1 LIGSSIPE
9 PNDRVWSRARLSR
22 GASQRILE
30 GVATL
35 KFTLKVVGD
44 VCVLK
49 LDGKFMAGGDSFF
62 LREKIKNV
70 LSMGIEKLLI
80 DMDNVPYIDSTG
92 VGFLV
97 SSHTS
102 LKSQGGQLKLL
113 KVKPKILEVFK
124 VMSLLS
130 VFELFEDEEV
140 AMKSFEE
147 QARPAAAAPV
157 QSALATP
164 VAAPAPPKKK
174 RSTKAAKDPD

>member
-1 LIGSSIPE
+1 M
-9 PNDRVWSRARLSR
+9 
-22 GASQRILE
+22 
-30 GVATL
+30 

-80 DMDNVPYIDSTG
+80 DMDSVPYIDSTG
-92 VGFLV
+92 V
-97 SSHTS
+97 
-102 LKSQGGQLKLL
+102 GQLKLL

-130 VFELFEDEEV
+130 IFELFEDEEA

-147 QARPAAAAPV
+147 QPKPAAAAPAQPV
-157 QSALATP
+157 LAAP
-164 VAAPAPPKKK
+164 AAAPAPPKKK
-174 RSTKAAKDPD
+174 RSTKAAKDAD

>member
-1 LIGSSIPE
+1 M
-9 PNDRVWSRARLSR
+9 
-22 GASQRILE
+22 
-30 GVATL
+30 

-70 LSMGIEKLLI
+70 SSMGIEKVLI
-80 DMDNVPYIDSTG
+80 DMDGVPYIDSTG

-124 VMSLLS
+124 VMSLLPI
-130 VFELFEDEEV
+130 FELFEDEEA

-147 QARPAAAAPV
+147 KPKSTTAATPAQPVLAAP
-157 QSALATP
+157 A
-164 VAAPAPPKKK
+164 AAPAPPKRK
-174 RSTKAAKDPD
+174 RSTKAAKDAD

>member
-1 LIGSSIPE
+1 M
-9 PNDRVWSRARLSR
+9 
-22 GASQRILE
+22 
-30 GVATL
+30 

-80 DMDNVPYIDSTG
+80 DMDSVPYIDSTG

-113 KVKPKILEVFK
+113 RVKPKILEVFK

-130 VFELFEDEEV
+130 IFELFEDEEE

-147 QARPAAAAPV
+147 QPEPAASAPPVLAAPTT
-157 QSALATP
+157 QPAT
-164 VAAPAPPKKK
+164 AKKK
-174 RSTKAAKDPD
+174 RATKKLKEAD

>member
-1 LIGSSIPE
+1 
-9 PNDRVWSRARLSR
+9 
-22 GASQRILE
+22 
-30 GVATL
+30 L

-62 LREKIKNV
+62 LREKIKNI
-70 LSMGIEKLLI
+70 LSMGIQKLLI
-80 DMDNVPYIDSTG
+80 DMDSVPYIDSTG

-102 LKSQGGQLKLL
+102 LTSDGGHLKLL

-124 VMSLLS
+124 VMNLLS
-130 VFELFEDEEV
+130 IFEIFDDEEA

-147 QARPAAAAPV
+147 KKAEAATTP
-157 QSALATP
+157 P
-164 VAAPAPPKKK
+164 VAPRKKK
-174 RSTKAAKDPD
+174 SSKVTKDAE